1 MSKQVK
7 VEDLIRQYIKTIVG
21 VDCID
26 VEIVEDTVVLS
37 REGMWHIYVIQDRW
51 TMIGTFIDEDIE
63 LSQRLRRVEGNIRH
77 IYESS
82 KSDGQA
88 VQE

>member
-1 MSKQVK
+1 MK
-7 VEDLIRQYIKTIVG
+7 VEDLIKQYIQTIIG

-26 VEIVEDTVVLS
+26 VEIIEDTVVLS
-37 REGMWHIYVIQDRW
+37 REGRWHIYVIPDRFM
-51 TMIGTFIDEDIE
+51 MIGTFIDEDIE
-63 LSQRLRRVEGNIRH
+63 LSRRLRKVEGNIRH
-77 IYESS
+77 IYDSS